1 MEKHL
6 ETSDAPWDLLLFLP
20 RQSQLGMAQG
30 PRNEVGGVLT
40 MAMED
45 PVLSCSPEMFTGG
58 MQQKPRKQVGLP
70 RGMLVDLRQNWR
82 PA

>member
-20 RQSQLGMAQG
+20 QQSQLRMAQG

-40 MAMED
+40 MAIED
-45 PVLSCSPEMFTGG
+45 PVLCCSPEMFTGG
-58 MQQKPRKQVGLP
+58 MQQKPRK
-70 RGMLVDLRQNWR
+70 
-82 PA
+82 